1 MRYSRLRRGRV
12 SPPRASLSQMSAVVD
27 LTQPHDV
34 CIRCGRPTPLGVA
47 LCERDNPAHIKGPSP
62 TQVHGTILFGVIGGF
77 IALLLLLRA
86 ASAGVGPFPSALNA
100 VATRTDGGLDVV
112 VVVTNNGTRPSGAS
126 CRVSAA
132 GMADFRDYVFFTDQ
146 IPAGATRSFTATVP
160 PLPSGQA
167 LPSTLTLAVR
177 CN

>member
-1 MRYSRLRRGRV
+1 VTY
-12 SPPRASLSQMSAVVD
+12 AAVD
-27 LTQPHDV
+27 LTQPHDS

-77 IALLLLLRA
+77 VALLLLLRV

-100 VATRTDGGLDVV
+100 VATRSDGGLSVV
-112 VVVTNNGTRPSGAS
+112 VAVTNNGTRPAGAS
-126 CRVSAA
+126 CRVVAA
-132 GMADFRDYVFFTDQ
+132 GVPEFRDYVFFTDQ
-146 IPAGATRSFTATVP
+146 IPAGSTRSFTATVP

-167 LPSTLTLAVR
+167 LPATLTLAVR

>member
-1 MRYSRLRRGRV
+1 MT
-12 SPPRASLSQMSAVVD
+12 AAVD
-27 LTQPHDV
+27 LTQPHDS

-77 IALLLLLRA
+77 VLLLLLLRFV
-86 ASAGVGPFPSALNA
+86 STGVGPFPSTLSA
-100 VATRTDGGLDVV
+100 VATRPDGGLTVV
-112 VVVTNNGTRPSGAS
+112 VAVTNDGTRASGAS
-126 CRVSAA
+126 CRVTAA
-132 GMADFRDYVFFTDQ
+132 GVPDFHDYVFFTDQ
-146 IPAGATRSFTATVP
+146 IPAGETRSFSQAVP

-167 LPSTLTLAVR
+167 LPAGTALVVR